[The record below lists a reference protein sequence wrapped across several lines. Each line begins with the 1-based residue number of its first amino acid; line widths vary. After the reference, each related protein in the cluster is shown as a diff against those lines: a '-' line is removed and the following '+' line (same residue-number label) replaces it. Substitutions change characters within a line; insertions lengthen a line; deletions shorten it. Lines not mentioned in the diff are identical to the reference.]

1 MSNSPSVT
9 IWNRL
14 EPRPRTANLLGS
26 LAAEVRDPAWFLTR
40 QWQVGEFQGEDAGSP
55 AFAQYGMTT
64 AKMAAWGGTAPN
76 APAPTAL
83 AAGSPLERQAL
94 AEPFAPSLTVRAEL
108 GQTFERLLG
117 GRLQSSAA
125 TKRIADALRAKT
137 GYALATP
144 DDQDFNPLDN
154 ATLRFLLVC
163 GGRALD
169 GSALLTLAGQL
180 AGGTPFPDNVVQNST
195 EEQAVRDSLTD
206 LVKWVSDVYGTLDVG
221 DPVIWRSELIEYG
234 MKVVTDT
241 PDNKQATLV
250 GTPDELSELHW
261 SSFDVTAV
269 QGTAAQAPTSQT
281 VTIIPTHIRFHGMP
295 APRFWDFEE
304 GELSFADLAPDK
316 RDLVKALCADF
327 MLIHGVDWF
336 AFPLDLAGGS
346 VARIDNLVV
355 TDVFGGRTLVER
367 ADKGSVPGRTRWTMF
382 SASQSGTGA
391 PATGL
396 AEFFVVPPSAG
407 PSLVAGP
414 TVEEVRFARDETANM
429 AFGIERVTMS
439 ALGEPRQGNERDAA
453 VDERQPFEP
462 PSSDDQTSPLR
473 YLIESK
479 IPVQYIPLLGL
490 RAFGPGSS
498 DPNNPSIVLEKAGIL
513 RPIKEDKYTVVP
525 AVGQILNPQQIVSP
539 FPQNPTPANYQILEE
554 QVPRAGVTVR
564 RTIYR
569 SRWRDGSTHLWIS
582 RRKQT
587 GAGESQ
593 TGLRFDAALPVQ
605 R

>member
-1 MSNSPSVT
+1 MSNAPSVT

-14 EPRPRTANLLGS
+14 EPRPRTANMLGS
-26 LAAEVRDPAWFLTR
+26 LAAEIHDPAWFLTR

-55 AFAQYGMTT
+55 AFAQYGITT
-64 AKMAAWGGTAPN
+64 AKMAAWGGTAPA
-76 APAPTAL
+76 APAPTPL
-83 AAGSPLERQAL
+83 APDSPLERQAL
-94 AEPFAPSLTVRAEL
+94 AEPFAPNLTVRAEL
-108 GQTFERLLG
+108 GQTFERLLDA
-117 GRLQSSAA
+117 RLQSPAA
-125 TKRIADALRAKT
+125 TKRIADALRAKP
-137 GYALATP
+137 GFALASP
-144 DDQDFNPLDN
+144 SDDDFNPLDT
-154 ATLRFLLVC
+154 ATVRFMLVC

-169 GSALLTLAGQL
+169 GTALLTLAAQL
-180 AGGTPFPDNVVQNST
+180 GSTFPPGVVQNGT
-195 EEQAVRDSLTD
+195 EEQAVRDALGD
-206 LVKWVSDVYGTLDVG
+206 LVTWVGDVYGTLDVG
-221 DPVIWRSELIEYG
+221 DPATWRSELIEYG
-234 MKVVTDT
+234 MKVVSDT

-250 GTPDELSELHW
+250 GTPDELGELHW
-261 SSFDVTAV
+261 SSFDVSAV
-269 QGTAAQAPTSQT
+269 QGTAAEAPSSET
-281 VTIIPTHIRFHGMP
+281 VTIIPTHIRFRGMP

-304 GELSFADLAPDK
+304 SELSFADIAPDK

-336 AFPLDLAGGS
+336 AFPLDVASGS
-346 VARIDNLVV
+346 LARIDNIVI

-367 ADKGSVPGRTRWTMF
+367 ADTASVPGRTRWTMF
-382 SASQSGTGA
+382 TNSQAGTGA
-391 PATGL
+391 PTSGL
-396 AEFFVVPPSAG
+396 ADFFVVPPSAG
-407 PSLVAGP
+407 ASLVAGP

-453 VDERQPFEP
+453 VDERNPFEP
-462 PSSDDQTSPLR
+462 PTSDDATSPLR

-479 IPVQYIPLLGL
+479 IPVQYIPLLGVP
-490 RAFGPGSS
+490 AFGSN

-513 RPIKEDKYTVVP
+513 RPIKDDKYTVVP
-525 AVGQILNPQQIVSP
+525 AVGRILNPQVIVSP
-539 FPQNPTPANYQILEE
+539 FPPNPAPTNYQILEE

-569 SRWRDGSTHLWIS
+569 SRWRDGTTHLWIS